1 MKVEKEMYVHWD
13 RKYDG
18 SDDWS
23 LFCIDMS
30 AYGHVC
36 AGKQTIEFE
45 VPDNYNPV
53 RQQIEML
60 QKEQERVTNE
70 FNDRVQQIKEEI
82 SKLQCLEMV

>member
-1 MKVEKEMYVHWD
+1 MKVQKEMYVHWSQ
-13 RKYDG
+13 KYDG
-18 SDDWS
+18 SDEWS
-23 LFCIDMS
+23 LFGFDMS
-30 AYGHVC
+30 QCGYVC

-70 FNDRVQQIKEEI
+70 FNDRVQKIKEEI

>member
-1 MKVEKEMYVHWD
+1 MKVQKEMYVHCD

-23 LFCIDMS
+23 LFSCDMS

-36 AGKQTIEFE
+36 AGKTLVEFE

-70 FNDRVQQIKEEI
+70 FNDRVQKIKEEI
-82 SKLQCLEMV
+82 SKLQCLEMA